1 MPYKAPIICLKCK
14 ATESS
19 FWTNAENLGVI
30 CFDCVSEAKKDIDAE
45 SEIKVN

>member
-1 MPYKAPIICLKCK
+1 MPYKAPIICLKCN

-30 CFDCVSEAKKDIDAE
+30 CFDCVNEAKKDIDAE